1 MRILEWVCGAIEK
14 IINFIIIVCLM
25 MMTVVIFYQVV
36 LRYVFNSSN
45 IWAEE
50 FARYAFI
57 WVVLLGA
64 ASALRRFQ
72 HIRIDFVVNMLPERG
87 QKLIG
92 FINYVLIVGFL
103 LTLIKYGIAISMKT
117 THQISAGLHIPM
129 SFMYLSIPIGAALM
143 LLFTVQIILRDY
155 LLPSDANSPA
165 LGGE

>member
-1 MRILEWVCGAIEK
+1 MRTLEWVCSAIEK
-14 IINFIIIVCLM
+14 TINFIIIVCLM
-25 MMTVVIFYQVV
+25 MMTAVIFYQVV
-36 LRYVFNSSN
+36 LRYVFDSSN

-72 HIRIDFVVNMLPERG
+72 HIRIDFVVNLLPERA
-87 QKLIG
+87 QKLIN

-103 LTLIKYGIAISMKT
+103 ATLIKYGIAISLKT

-129 SFMYLSIPIGAALM
+129 SFMYMSIPVGSALM
-143 LLFTVQIILRDY
+143 LLFTVQIILRDF
-155 LLPSDANSPA
+155 LVPTGANTSSS
-165 LGGE
+165 GSK